1 MSKASKG
8 MVARAEYYV
17 GPDYFGFY
25 TQQVME
31 LLSSD
36 DDFLPSASQTSNSF
50 GRKCEEVIGNG
61 SVEPMKNTSGSLFS
75 NSIGAGLSDFKK
87 ERLKTLLQQG
97 TIVLSPEFDEML
109 DPILALSR
117 LQSQVRKRNHPSSP
131 TNAAYSGDAGQVL
144 HKKLKTAEIPKER
157 TCMEE
162 PKTAE
167 TPKERTEVDDAVLFF
182 LENDSL
188 EFEEMVKKHSD
199 ELSATLGYME
209 KQLEELLDTVRSTYR
224 PMTLI
229 EKQQLRK
236 LIQKLPPKNLDWVVQ
251 IIQHG
256 KMAKAQSCDEIFVD
270 LEKEDNKTLWRLYS
284 YVKSVERATALPL

>member
-1 MSKASKG
+1 
-8 MVARAEYYV
+8 MVARAEYHA

-50 GRKCEEVIGNG
+50 GRKCEEVVGNG
-61 SVEPMKNTSGSLFS
+61 SVEPMKYTSGSLFS

-87 ERLKTLLQQG
+87 ERLKALLQQG

-117 LQSQVRKRNHPSSP
+117 LQSQVRKRNRPSSP
-131 TNAAYSGDAGQVL
+131 TNAANSSDAGQVL

-157 TCMEE
+157 TSMEE

-167 TPKERTEVDDAVLFF
+167 TPKERTEEPKVDDAVLFF

-209 KQLEELLDTVRSTYR
+209 KQLEELLDSVRSTYR

-251 IIQHG
+251 IVQHG
-256 KMAKAQSCDEIFVD
+256 KMAKTQSCDEIFVD

>member
-1 MSKASKG
+1 
-8 MVARAEYYV
+8 MVARAEYHA

-50 GRKCEEVIGNG
+50 GRKCEEVVGNG
-61 SVEPMKNTSGSLFS
+61 SVEPMKYTSGSLFS

-87 ERLKTLLQQG
+87 ERLKALLQQG

-117 LQSQVRKRNHPSSP
+117 LQSQVRKRNRPSSP
-131 TNAAYSGDAGQVL
+131 TNAANSSDAGQVL

-157 TCMEE
+157 TSMEE
-162 PKTAE
+162 PK
-167 TPKERTEVDDAVLFF
+167 VDDAVLFF

-209 KQLEELLDTVRSTYR
+209 KQLEELLDSVRSTYR

-251 IIQHG
+251 IVQHG
-256 KMAKAQSCDEIFVD
+256 KMAKTQSCDEIFVD

>member
-8 MVARAEYYV
+8 MVARAEYY
-17 GPDYFGFY
+17 
-25 TQQVME
+25 
-31 LLSSD
+31 
-36 DDFLPSASQTSNSF
+36 
-50 GRKCEEVIGNG
+50 CEEVIGNG

-199 ELSATLGYME
+199 ELSATLGHME